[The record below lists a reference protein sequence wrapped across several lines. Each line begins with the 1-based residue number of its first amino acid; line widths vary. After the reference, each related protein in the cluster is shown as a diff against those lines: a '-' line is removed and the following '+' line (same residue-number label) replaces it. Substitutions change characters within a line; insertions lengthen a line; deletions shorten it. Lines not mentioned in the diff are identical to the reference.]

1 MSKIIKCILG
11 CMLVF
16 MVCGCSNA
24 DEDDVSNFENTDIFK
39 TVSIDC
45 GRNEDYIVVYHIET
59 KVMYVV
65 VRHGRGVGITPL
77 LNPDGTP
84 MLYQGE

>member
-16 MVCGCSNA
+16 MVSGCGTH
-24 DEDDVSNFENTDIFK
+24 EDDPINHKSEDIFE
-39 TVSIDC
+39 TVGKDNDAID
-45 GRNEDYIVVYHIET
+45 EKFIVVYHKET
-59 KVMYVV
+59 KVMYVIIEYYK
-65 VRHGRGVGITPL
+65 GVGITPL